1 MEQIW
6 GVLIAV
12 VGLFMLVS
20 GLTKSNFI
28 VYRLMI
34 AHSKMLW
41 GENVHLFYQAV
52 GAVLIIL
59 GILVSFSLYG
69 SATFI
74 IPTLFFVK
82 LKFSLPR
89 M

>member
-6 GVLIAV
+6 GILITA

-34 AHSKMLW
+34 ARSKMLW
-41 GENVHLFYQAV
+41 GENVHRFYQAV
-52 GAVLIIL
+52 GVVLIVL
-59 GILVSFSLYG
+59 GVLAALG
-69 SATFI
+69 
-74 IPTLFFVK
+74 
-82 LKFSLPR
+82 
-89 M
+89 

>member
-6 GVLIAV
+6 GILITA

-34 AHSKMLW
+34 ARSKMLW
-41 GENVHLFYQAV
+41 GENVHRFYQAV
-52 GAVLIIL
+52 GVVLIVL
-59 GILVSFSLYG
+59 GVLAALEV
-69 SATFI
+69 
-74 IPTLFFVK
+74 VC
-82 LKFSLPR
+82 
-89 M
+89 

>member
-34 AHSKMLW
+34 ARSKMLW

-52 GAVLIIL
+52 GAILTIL
-59 GILVSFSLYG
+59 GVLAAFGLVW
-69 SATFI
+69 
-74 IPTLFFVK
+74 
-82 LKFSLPR
+82 
-89 M
+89 